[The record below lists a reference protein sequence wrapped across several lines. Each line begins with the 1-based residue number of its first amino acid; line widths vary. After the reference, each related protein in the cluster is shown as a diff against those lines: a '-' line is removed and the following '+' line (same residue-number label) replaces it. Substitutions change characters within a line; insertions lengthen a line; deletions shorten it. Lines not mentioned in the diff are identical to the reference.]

1 MQMRSILLLAP
12 AVLLLAGCKTARP
25 GGFEAAIPPSPV
37 PAASAA
43 GGDGAI
49 FQAAQGYAPL
59 HYGTRAAQV
68 GDIVT
73 VALVE
78 RTSTSK
84 SASGKTDRS
93 GDASI
98 TPPAAGPFAIN
109 PAALNLS
116 AGGSFKGQGN
126 ASQASSLQGD
136 ITVTIAQVRP
146 NGTALIRGEKV
157 MTFSQGDEWIQLSGI
172 IRLSDI
178 DADNRIASTRIADA
192 RISYAGAGAI
202 QKSGRPGWLS
212 RFFTAVSPF

>member
-1 MQMRSILLLAP
+1 MRTLLPILPLSLCLSACQTQKPAGFDAALPPALAAP
-12 AVLLLAGCKTARP
+12 LATRA
-25 GGFEAAIPPSPV
+25 
-37 PAASAA
+37 
-43 GGDGAI
+43 DGAI
-49 FQAAQGYAPL
+49 FQAASGYAPL

-68 GDIVT
+68 GDIIT

-78 RTSTSK
+78 RTQTSK
-84 SASGKTDRS
+84 STAGRTDRS

-98 TPPAAGPFAIN
+98 TPPAAGPIVID
-109 PAALNLS
+109 PAALKIS
-116 AGGSFKGQGN
+116 SGGSFKGQGN

-157 MTFSQGDEWIQLSGI
+157 MTFSQGDEWIQLTGI

-192 RISYAGAGAI
+192 KIAYAGSGAI
-202 QKSGRPGWLS
+202 QKSSQPGWLS

>member
-1 MQMRSILLLAP
+1 MRIHACFTAALM
-12 AVLLLAGCKTARP
+12 LLAGCQTARP
-25 GGFEAAIPPSPV
+25 EGFQAAL
-37 PAASAA
+37 PAAPEAPVSAR
-43 GGDGAI
+43 GDGAI
-49 FQAAQGYAPL
+49 FHVASGYAPL

-73 VALVE
+73 VVLTE
-78 RTSTSK
+78 RTTTTK
-84 SASGKTDRS
+84 SAAGKTDRT
-93 GDASI
+93 GNASI
-98 TPPAAGPFAIN
+98 TPPAAGPLAID
-109 PAALNLS
+109 PAALNIS

-157 MTFSQGDEWIQLSGI
+157 MTFSQGDEWIQMSGI

-178 DADNRIASTRIADA
+178 DADNRIASTRVADA
-192 RISYAGAGAI
+192 RISYAGSGAI
-202 QKSGRPGWLS
+202 QKSSRPGWLS

>member
-1 MQMRSILLLAP
+1 MRVLLPLSALSI
-12 AVLLLAGCKTARP
+12 LLAGCQTARP
-25 GGFEAAIPPSPV
+25 AGFDAAL
-37 PAASAA
+37 PAAPAA
-43 GGDGAI
+43 LVTSRGNGAI
-49 FQAAQGYAPL
+49 FQVAAGYAPL

-68 GDIVT
+68 GDIIS

-78 RTSTSK
+78 RTQTNK

-93 GDASI
+93 GDVSI
-98 TPPAAGPFAIN
+98 TPPAAGPLAID
-109 PAALNLS
+109 PAALNIS

-136 ITVTIAQVRP
+136 VTVTIAQVRA
-146 NGTALIRGEKV
+146 NGTALIRGEKL

-192 RISYAGAGAI
+192 KIVYAGSGAI

>member
-1 MQMRSILLLAP
+1 MRARYSILPLSLCLAACQTGRP
-12 AVLLLAGCKTARP
+12 A
-25 GGFEAAIPPSPV
+25 GFEAALPPAPV
-37 PAASAA
+37 APMAAR
-43 GGDGAI
+43 GDGAI
-49 FQAAQGYAPL
+49 FQVASGYAPL

-68 GDIVT
+68 GDIIT

-78 RTSTSK
+78 RTQTTK

-93 GDASI
+93 GDLSI
-98 TPPAAGPFAIN
+98 TPPTAGPLVID
-109 PAALNLS
+109 PAALKIS

-146 NGTALIRGEKV
+146 NGTALIRGEKL
-157 MTFSQGDEWIQLSGI
+157 MTFSQGDEWIQLTGI

-192 RISYAGAGAI
+192 KIAYAGSGAI
-202 QKSGRPGWLS
+202 VKSGRPGWLS

>member
-1 MQMRSILLLAP
+1 MRFLLALTSLAICLTACQTEKP
-12 AVLLLAGCKTARP
+12 A
-25 GGFEAAIPPSPV
+25 GFAAALPPPPIPQV
-37 PAASAA
+37 AAHP
-43 GGDGAI
+43 DGAI
-49 FQAAQGYAPL
+49 FQAVSGYAPL
-59 HYGTRAAQV
+59 HYGTRASQV
-68 GDIVT
+68 GDIIT

-78 RTSTSK
+78 RTQTSK
-84 SASGKTDRS
+84 SAAGKTDRS
-93 GDASI
+93 GKASI
-98 TPPAAGPFAIN
+98 TPPAAGPIAID
-109 PAALNLS
+109 PAMLNIS
-116 AGGSFKGQGN
+116 ASGSFKGQGN

-157 MTFSQGDEWIQLSGI
+157 MTFSQGDEWVQLSGI

-192 RISYAGAGAI
+192 KITYAGSGAI